1 MTDRRSDTRAT
12 DGPRSAA
19 DEGRDPGAF
28 IGHEP
33 EGAEETIPGGVGRR
47 DERVAAHS
55 TQPAPVRGP
64 SPAAAEG
71 EPPSGHREGARA
83 GDDDVREAG
92 QDR

>member
-1 MTDRRSDTRAT
+1 MTDRNPESRPPN
-12 DGPRSAA
+12 GPRSAA
-19 DEGRDPGAF
+19 ESSHDPGAF

-33 EGAEETIPGGVGRR
+33 EGAEETIPGGLGPR

-64 SPAAAEG
+64 AATEG
-71 EPPSGHREGARA
+71 AMPGGHREGHQAD
-83 GDDDVREAG
+83 DDDVREAG